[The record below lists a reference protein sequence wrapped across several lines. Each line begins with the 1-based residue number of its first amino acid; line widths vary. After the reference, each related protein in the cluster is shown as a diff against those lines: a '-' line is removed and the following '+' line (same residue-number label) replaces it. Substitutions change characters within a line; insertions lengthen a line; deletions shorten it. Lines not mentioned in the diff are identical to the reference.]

1 MCCLISILAILG
13 PRALILLHWLAYPA
27 TWSLAFDGPIIP
39 LIGFLFAPWATLTYV
54 FVVPGG
60 MDTGDWVLV
69 GLAFLIDI
77 ATVGG
82 GAFGNKEKIP
92 GYTQS

>member
-1 MCCLISILAILG
+1 MKIAI
-13 PRALILLHWLAYPA
+13 
-27 TWSLAFDGPIIP
+27 
-39 LIGFLFAPWATLTYV
+39 
-54 FVVPGG
+54 VVPGG

-82 GAFGNKEKIP
+82 GAFGNKDKVP